1 MEERT
6 YMELYEKMFD
16 SFQEQVR
23 IYMLMVVGKN
33 KKNEGVSVEL
43 FDTFK
48 KHLVNTLDT
57 LAISLKNIK
66 DEKFINFYKTKIE
79 YNYTYIDTL
88 TSVISQEQHAKK

>member
-23 IYMLMVVGKN
+23 IYMLMVAGKN
-33 KKNEGVSVEL
+33 QKSEGVSVEL

-48 KHLVNTLDT
+48 KNLVNTLDT
-57 LAISLKNIK
+57 LANSLKNIK
-66 DEKFINFYKTKIE
+66 DEKFINFYKPKIE
-79 YNYTYIDTL
+79 YNYTYIDEL
-88 TSVISQEQHAKK
+88 TSVIRQEQQAKK